1 MGNLLLT
8 FDPGVDGIAYLEPE
22 QLKILLAILAGTSI
36 ALLLIHLE
44 EWIKKQ

>member
-1 MGNLLLT
+1 MLATINQSI
-8 FDPGVDGIAYLEPE
+8 DGIAYLNPE
-22 QLKILLAILAGTSI
+22 QIKILLAILAGTSI

>member
-1 MGNLLLT
+1 MLATTGQ
-8 FDPGVDGIAYLEPE
+8 FVDGIAYLNPE
-22 QLKILLAILAGTSI
+22 QIKILLAILAGTSI